1 MELLDVVQI
10 KDAYTSDE
18 LKVEMK
24 KLNDELKAL
33 GEPEI
38 ERNKTV
44 YPRLVKAA
52 YADCVSKARLA
63 LLDLDEDWIEKK
75 KDEILEQNDIR
86 RKGKEQKY
94 KKKSGMNSKMI
105 SFA

>member
-10 KDAYTSDE
+10 KDACTSDE
-18 LKVEMK
+18 LIVEMK

-38 ERNKTV
+38 KRDKRA

-52 YADCVSKARLA
+52 YADCVSKAQLA

-75 KDEILEQNDIR
+75 KDEILENNDMH